1 MTQNESR
8 IIEFKETT
16 VSSLLSPKDFVD
28 WRHVDN
34 ELQSRIHSIR
44 ALQDYVESGNFDQ
57 KSLEDFLSNHPDS
70 YILILS
76 LIAFNAS
83 GSQIEKWGLPE
94 RVPKEPDKIARLA
107 SNLGVI
113 GFEKAF
119 VDGASVEAQVRIA
132 EVYKDSFKRRFRSGN
147 KLEDSVS
154 RIIDSAVTQAS
165 ERSSSSL
172 KRVASNVMR
181 NSTVSR
187 FLDYVILQDDRPIA
201 GVVTVFQQQS
211 GGRQARELSYTY
223 PTLQENLRELGMSLI
238 LIADGP
244 GIQDASMRALNAL
257 FDGVRFPMTME
268 QASRGDL
275 VDAIIETTIR
285 PEVAPLENAAIDSI
299 IESTLISAGSV
310 DATDLPLRPREA
322 SLALARFRES
332 KRELSIEMSPNGNEL
347 KWQTP
352 DLVTKALALRHNFS
366 PERAVDLL
374 TALIEVE
381 KHYQSN
387 ESGNWDVVLS
397 IDKVAPFPDYL
408 FVRAVDAPYDN
419 TLAQSTSSKSMEM
432 AHDARFCVLI
442 LPEGLQ
448 SSTMSDHR
456 RLQSLRAVSVIVL
469 SPEILERASKSTA
482 PRAIIVDELMR
493 QADLSKVSPFI
504 LSNATPSR
512 MFFGRQREA
521 AATLATIATN
531 SVAILG
537 SRRIGKTSMLRRLR
551 DDLTDASFSPYF
563 GDCQTVR
570 TWQDF
575 SKLARREWGVEV
587 AADFSPNHLVDLVDE
602 LVKTS
607 SGPTVIVLDEVDQLL
622 MWDTEHSED
631 SVPEAFFRSCRAI
644 SQSGKAQFIFS
655 GERAISQRIWD
666 PQSPHWNFCRP
677 IQLTQLPKSDASELF
692 LSPLSGLGIE
702 LVDQSKI
709 SDLVWTYT
717 SGHPQ
722 LVQYLGDKV
731 LRSIDVEKHKGSL
744 YIESEDLSKVADQ
757 FDFAEHYVSTY
768 LGQANDL
775 ERAISYILDETP
787 KSKDQIRQA
796 IKIAQFNFSEREL
809 ETALRML
816 QLYGIVS
823 VEGGV
828 FALRSIWL
836 PDALKQFGAPAL
848 NNSMK

>member
-1 MTQNESR
+1 MNNNESR
-8 IIEFKETT
+8 ILEFKETT
-16 VSSLLSPKDFVD
+16 VSSLLSPQDFVD
-28 WRHVDN
+28 WRHVDQ
-34 ELQSRIHSIR
+34 ELQNRISSIR
-44 ALQDYVESGNFDQ
+44 ALQEFVDDGRFDQ
-57 KSLEDFLSNHPDS
+57 ISLEAFLSRQPAS
-70 YILILS
+70 YTLILS

-83 GSQIEKWGLPE
+83 GSQMEKWGLPD
-94 RVPKEPDKIARLA
+94 RVPQDPNRISRLA
-107 SNLGVI
+107 KNLEII
-113 GFEKAF
+113 GFERAF

-147 KLEDSVS
+147 KLESSVS
-154 RIIDSAVTQAS
+154 RIIDSAVAQAS
-165 ERSSSSL
+165 ERSSSPL
-172 KRVASNVMR
+172 KRAASNVLR
-181 NSTVSR
+181 NSTISR
-187 FLDYVILQDDRPIA
+187 FLDYVILQNDRPIA
-201 GVVTVFQQQS
+201 GIVTVFQQQS

-223 PTLQENLRELGMSLI
+223 PTLQGNLRELGMSLI

-275 VDAIIETTIR
+275 VEAIIETTVE

-299 IESTLISAGSV
+299 IESTLMSVGSV
-310 DATDLPLRPREA
+310 DTTDLPLRSREA
-322 SLALARFRES
+322 TLALARFRES
-332 KRELSIEMSPNGNEL
+332 KRELSIEMSPDGTEL
-347 KWQTP
+347 KWRAP
-352 DLVTKALALRHNFS
+352 DLVSEAQALKDNFS
-366 PERAVDLL
+366 PESAIDLF
-374 TALIEVE
+374 ASLIEAE
-381 KHYQSN
+381 KHLQSN
-387 ESGNWDVVLS
+387 ESGYWDAVLS
-397 IDKVAPFPDYL
+397 IDKVAPFPEHL
-408 FVRAVDAPYDN
+408 LVRAADAMYDN
-419 TLAQSTSSKSMEM
+419 VLAQSTSSKSMEK
-432 AHDARFCVLI
+432 AHDARFSVLI
-442 LPEGLQ
+442 VPEGLQ
-448 SSTMSDHR
+448 SSAMSDHR
-456 RLQSLRAVSVIVL
+456 RLQSLRAISVIVL

-521 AATLATIATN
+521 ATTLATIATN

-551 DDLTDASFSPYF
+551 DDLIDASFSPYF

-575 SKLARREWGVEV
+575 AKLAQREWGIEV
-587 AADFSPNHLVDLVDE
+587 AADFTPNHLVDLVGE
-602 LVKTS
+602 LEKKS

-622 MWDTEHSED
+622 MWDAEHSED

-655 GERAISQRIWD
+655 GERAISQKIWD

-692 LSPLSGLGIE
+692 LSPLIGLGIE
-702 LVDQSKI
+702 LTDQSKI
-709 SDLVWTYT
+709 TELVWTYT

-744 YIESEDLSKVADQ
+744 YIEPGDLSKVAEQ

-775 ERAISYILDETP
+775 ERTISYILDETP
-787 KSKDQIRQA
+787 KSKDQLRQTLREA
-796 IKIAQFNFSEREL
+796 SVNCSERGL
-809 ETALRML
+809 EAALRML

-823 VEGGV
+823 VEGGL

-836 PDALKQFGAPAL
+836 PDALKQFGAPVL
-848 NNSMK
+848 NN